1 MIWNFI
7 IHQKIFKKVMTS
19 AYFQRKIARLYGKT
33 DQNGKTCNFVNFYPG
48 NVVKCLNESL
58 NLILSKSIYIINE
71 ILIFDDVISWNWQ
84 VVFQK
89 NRKWR
94 HLTSWRRIF
103 FKNSGNV
110 PFTDIMI
117 LWKFQVISI
126 AQTEIMI
133 DFRFLGIQRKRTKI
147 PHLSFWTPQE
157 FPKDKSY
164 GAKIF
169 TSCVK

>member
-19 AYFQRKIARLYGKT
+19 AYFQQKIACLYGKT
-33 DQNGKTCNFVNFYPG
+33 DENGKTCNFVNFYPG

-58 NLILSKSIYIINE
+58 NLILLKSIYISSE
-71 ILIFDDVISWNWQ
+71 ILIIKIISWNWQ
-84 VVFQK
+84 VVYQK

-94 HLTSWRRIF
+94 HLTSRRRIF
-103 FKNSGNV
+103 FKSSGNIS
-110 PFTDIMI
+110 FTNIMI

-133 DFRFLGIQRKRTKI
+133 DLRFLGIQRKPSEIR
-147 PHLSFWTPQE
+147 HLSFWTP
-157 FPKDKSY
+157 P
-164 GAKIF
+164 
-169 TSCVK
+169 

>member
-1 MIWNFI
+1 MKFYNSPKNF
-7 IHQKIFKKVMTS
+7 QKSDDVSIFS
-19 AYFQRKIARLYGKT
+19 AKIARLYGKT

-58 NLILSKSIYIINE
+58 SLILSCPIYINNE

-94 HLTSWRRIF
+94 HLTSRRRIF
-103 FKNSGNV
+103 IKISGNV
-110 PFTDIMI
+110 PFTNIMI

-133 DFRFLGIQRKRTKI
+133 DFRFLGIQRKLAEIR
-147 PHLSFWTPQE
+147 HLSFWTP
-157 FPKDKSY
+157 P
-164 GAKIF
+164 
-169 TSCVK
+169 